1 MTNALTEGADIAVY
15 LAFMY
20 TALIVVC
27 ISIVVYYAE
36 PGFPW
41 HTYLTNIVGYF
52 CSFGVLL
59 LVPIDI
65 AVVIVDRRSTFP
77 ENDPTYNN
85 HVKILS
91 AAYSTFFT
99 IILIFGSF
107 VLVFEEYYNTDGNK
121 NCSLTETAFIRQL
134 MLCQLFLSRQMLR
147 VYYLCSSLL
156 EAYSTV
162 VVL

>member
-1 MTNALTEGADIAVY
+1 MEGADIAVY

-20 TALIVVC
+20 TALILVC

-77 ENDPTYNN
+77 TNDPTYNN

-107 VLVFEEYYNTDGNK
+107 VLVFEEYYNTDGEK
-121 NCSLTETAFIRQL
+121 IPVRLKQL
-134 MLCQLFLSRQMLR
+134 STPSQLFVCHQIFRIRDTSIRFRDILPKIAILQAISR
-147 VYYLCSSLL
+147 
-156 EAYSTV
+156 
-162 VVL
+162 